1 MKGVVAETHE
11 REPYEGLAAIYDY
24 VMRHVDYEGWAAYV
38 RRIFQRFDEGGV
50 ERMVDLA
57 CGTGNLTIQLHALG
71 YHLAGVDGS
80 AAMLKVARGKA
91 VNQAREIDFRT
102 GDLRALEGVGG
113 PFDAAV
119 CLYDSFNYL
128 LTPVDVDAALLAVC
142 RILDPSSLFIFDVC
156 TERNSLVHF
165 SNVQDA
171 EEGPGFVYTRHS
183 YYDKRRQLQFNSFD
197 ICLGKEGDHVR
208 ETHSQRIY
216 PHSDLLA
223 RIEASPF
230 ELLGAYD
237 GFTFNRGSDESD
249 RVHFVL
255 RSPAR
260 QSA

>member
-1 MKGVVAETHE
+1 MFEYARFYNSKACKPNPLDVE
-11 REPYEGLAAIYDY
+11 LAANRIEPITSSNL
-24 VMRHVDYEGWAAYV
+24 VQSLQGGHVGTAV
-38 RRIFQRFDEGGV
+38 RRYWLLLIPLVLGAIISAQF
-50 ERMVDLA
+50 LA
-57 CGTGNLTIQLHALG
+57 
-71 YHLAGVDGS
+71 
-80 AAMLKVARGKA
+80 
-91 VNQAREIDFRT
+91 EIDFRT

-216 PHSDLLA
+216 PHCDLLA

-230 ELLGAYD
+230 ELLGTYD

>member
-1 MKGVVAETHE
+1 MKPSGAETVE

-38 RRIFQRFDEGGV
+38 RRIFQRFDQEP

-57 CGTGNLTIQLHALG
+57 CGTGTLTIELHALG

-80 AAMLKVARGKA
+80 AAMVEVARGKA
-91 VNQAREIDFRT
+91 KSKAGEIDFRT
-102 GDLRALEGVGG
+102 GDLRSLEGVGG

-128 LTPVDVDAALLAVC
+128 LTAADVETALLAVC
-142 RILDPSSLFIFDVC
+142 RILNPSSLFVFDVC

-165 SNVQDA
+165 SNLHDA
-171 EEGPGFVYTRHS
+171 EEGPGFVYTQHS
-183 YYDKRRQLQFNSFD
+183 YYDKKRRLQFNSFD
-197 ICLGKEGDHVR
+197 ISLGEEGEHVR

-216 PHSDLLA
+216 PHSDLLTC
-223 RIEASPF
+223 IEASPF
-230 ELLGAYD
+230 ELLGTYD
-237 GFTFNRGSDESD
+237 GFTFNRGSDDSD

-255 RSPAR
+255 RSPER
-260 QSA
+260 SSA